1 MVYGDEITIKHL
13 ITHTSGIANYTD
25 MIGMI
30 QIEPEDLDKETVI
43 DLIKNYPPIFEPGT
57 NWQYN
62 NSGTSC

>member
-43 DLIKNYPPIFEPGT
+43 DLIKLSTYFEPGT